1 MFKIAVLEG
10 DGIGPEVIQQTLK
23 VFNAIEKK
31 FGYRFEYEKALIGGI
46 SIDKT
51 GYPLTNN
58 TIKICLNSD
67 AILFGSIGH
76 PKYDKIYKIKYSP
89 EYGLLKLRKEMGVY
103 CNIRPIKS
111 YLNLIEKSPLKNSI
125 AKDIDILI
133 YRELIGG
140 IYFGK
145 KGRLKNQDHAYDYC
159 TYSKLEIERIANI
172 AFKKALKRNKKIHLI
187 DKANVLETSK
197 LWREVIKE
205 LSIKYPEV
213 NINFMYVDNAA
224 MQIIINPKQFDIILT
239 ENMFGD
245 ILSDEASAIVGSIG
259 LIPSASIG
267 EKTSI
272 FEPIHGS
279 YPEAAGKNIANPIGS
294 ILSGAML
301 LDHLGLKKESQE
313 IYNAVNYAINNGIYT
328 RDINSYKAKGT
339 NEIGNFLYEYIIN
352 NRKL

>member
-10 DGIGPEVIQQTLK
+10 DGIGPEIIKQTLK

-31 FGYRFEYEKALIGGI
+31 FGYSFEYEKALIGGI

-58 TIKICLNSD
+58 TIKICLNAD
-67 AILFGSIGH
+67 AILFGSIGD
-76 PKYDKIYKIKYSP
+76 PKYDNKIKYSP

-111 YLNLIEKSPLKNSI
+111 YLNLIEKSPLKNTI
-125 AKDIDILI
+125 AKDVDILI

-145 KGRLKNQDHAYDYC
+145 KGRSKNENNAYDYC
-159 TYSKLEIERIANI
+159 TYSKAEIERISKL
-172 AFKKALKRNKKIHLI
+172 AFEKSLKRNKKIHLI

-197 LWREVIKE
+197 LWREVVKKI
-205 LSIKYPEV
+205 SSKYAEV
-213 NINFMYVDNAA
+213 NTNFMYVDNAA
-224 MQIIINPKQFDIILT
+224 MQMIINPQQFDIILT

-279 YPEAAGKNIANPIGS
+279 YPQAAGKNIANPIGS

-328 RDINSYKAKGT
+328 RDIDLLNAKGT

-352 NRKL
+352 SDTLCV

>member
-10 DGIGPEVIQQTLK
+10 DGIGPEIIKQTLK

-31 FGYRFEYEKALIGGI
+31 FGYRFEYEKSLIGGI

-58 TIKICLNSD
+58 TINICLNAD

-76 PKYDKIYKIKYSP
+76 PKYDNISTKYSP
-89 EYGLLKLRKEMGVY
+89 EYGLLRLRKEMGVY

-111 YLNLIEKSPLKNSI
+111 YLSLIEKSPIKNSI
-125 AKDIDILI
+125 AKDVDILI

-145 KGRLKNQDHAYDYC
+145 KGRIKDYAYDYC
-159 TYSKLEIERIANI
+159 TYSKLEIERIGKL
-172 AFKKALKRNKKIHLI
+172 AFKNALKRNKKIHII

-197 LWREVIKE
+197 LWREVIKK
-205 LSIKYPEV
+205 LSSIYPEV
-213 NINFMYVDNAA
+213 NTNFMYVDNAA

-245 ILSDEASAIVGSIG
+245 IISDEASAIVGSIG

-279 YPEAAGKNIANPIGS
+279 YPEAEGKNIANPIGS

-301 LDHLGLKKESQE
+301 LDNLGLKEESKK
-313 IYNAVNYAINNGIYT
+313 IYNAVNYAINNGILT
-328 RDINSYKAKGT
+328 TDIALDKAKAKGT
-339 NEIGNFLYEYIIN
+339 DEIGNFLYEYIIN
-352 NRKL
+352 

>member
-10 DGIGPEVIQQTLK
+10 DGIGPEIIKQTLK
-23 VFNAIEKK
+23 VFKAIEKK

-58 TIKICLNSD
+58 TLKICLNAD
-67 AILFGSIGH
+67 AILFGSIGD
-76 PKYDKIYKIKYSP
+76 PKYDNNLKYSP
-89 EYGLLKLRKEMGVY
+89 EYGLLKLRKEMAVY

-111 YLNLIEKSPLKNSI
+111 YLSLIEKSPLKNQI
-125 AKDIDILI
+125 AKNVDILI

-145 KGRLKNQDHAYDYC
+145 KGRSKNKNSAYDYC
-159 TYSKLEIERIANI
+159 TYSQLEIERISKL
-172 AFKKALKRNKKIHLI
+172 AFEKALTRNKKVHLI

-197 LWREVIKE
+197 LWREVVKKI
-205 LSIKYPEV
+205 SSKYSDV
-213 NINFMYVDNAA
+213 NTNFMYVDNAA
-224 MQIIINPKQFDIILT
+224 MQIIMNPKQFDIILT

-279 YPEAAGKNIANPIGS
+279 YPQAAGKNIANPIGS

-301 LDHLGLKKESQE
+301 LDYLGLKKESKY
-313 IYNAVNYAINNGIYT
+313 IYNAVNHAINNGIYT
-328 RDINSYKAKGT
+328 IDISSFKAKGT
-339 NEIGNFLYEYIIN
+339 NEIGNYLYEYIIN
-352 NRKL
+352 NNDKL